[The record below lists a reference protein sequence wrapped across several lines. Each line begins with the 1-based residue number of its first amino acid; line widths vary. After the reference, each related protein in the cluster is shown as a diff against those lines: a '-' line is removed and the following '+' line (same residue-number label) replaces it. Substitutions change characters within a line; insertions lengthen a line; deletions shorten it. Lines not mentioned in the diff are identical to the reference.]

1 MDKQTSTFPYHP
13 MIQKLIVQKSNLLLQ
28 ARFSQSSGEQADAQ
42 ALFEETAKKEEEIAH
57 ALDSLGDAENALIS
71 WASAASCYLKA
82 SKPVSAQ
89 KILEQLMERP
99 LTIAWKREIE
109 TLQEECQN
117 RLNVSSEQ

>member
-28 ARFSQSSGEQADAQ
+28 SRFSQSSGEQADAQ
-42 ALFEETAKKEEEIAH
+42 AFFEETAKKEEEIAH
-57 ALDSLGDAENALIS
+57 ALDFLGDAENALIS

-82 SKPVSAQ
+82 SKPVAAQ
-89 KILEQLMERP
+89 KVLKQLMERP
-99 LTIAWKREIE
+99 LTAAWKHEIE
-109 TLQEECQN
+109 KLQEECQN